1 MLDDLGDCYKI
12 NFILIQ
18 IKNYQW
24 VMEKTSIHSKYDLC
38 FKSFTFATKLH
49 TSKSK
54 ILSVR

>member
-24 VMEKTSIHSKYDLC
+24 VMEKMSIHSKYEC
-38 FKSFTFATKLH
+38 FKSFTF